1 MAYLNI
7 GNSKYEIISNKP
19 STDYCISIH
28 GNGLSGYC
36 VLTKNK
42 PNHNRDTISVQT
54 IDGIRYVNDPIKPMS
69 KIRMKRAIWGDS
81 QKGHWHSFI
90 KFYNK
95 SGQLIAQF
103 TGLPND
109 WWSMETNV
117 YSDIED
123 QSINRCHA
131 YYYQDTHSHATVAW
145 TCDVIDIDGISH
157 RLFYGERFKNH
168 GHDSNMYFGVGQ
180 RDNGR
185 ISQNNFP
192 MELRY

>member
-7 GNSKYEIISNKP
+7 GNSRYEIINNKP
-19 STDYCISIH
+19 STDFCINIY
-28 GNGLSGYC
+28 GNGLNGYC

-42 PNHNRDTISVQT
+42 PGQNRDTIAVQT
-54 IDGIRYVNDPIKPMS
+54 IDGIRYVNDPVKPMA

-90 KFYNK
+90 KFYNN
-95 SGQLIAQF
+95 SEQLICQF

-109 WWSMETNV
+109 WWSMEA
-117 YSDIED
+117 SIDSSLSD
-123 QSINRCHA
+123 QSIKRCHA

-145 TCDVIDIDGISH
+145 TCDVIDIDGITH
-157 RLFYGERFKNH
+157 RLFYGESFKNH
-168 GHDSNMYFGVGQ
+168 GHGDNLYLGVGQ
-180 RDNGR
+180 PHNWR